1 MTIREIR
8 ALTGLSQVKFS
19 KKYGIPRRTIEDW
32 EAGRHDPPAYLEDLL
47 EFRIRHDLDLT
58 GSCSRDKMHT
68 SGGKPPV
75 D

>member
-47 EFRIRHDLDLT
+47 EFRIRHDPDLT
-58 GSCSRDKMHT
+58 DFMQS
-68 SGGKPPV
+68 
-75 D
+75 